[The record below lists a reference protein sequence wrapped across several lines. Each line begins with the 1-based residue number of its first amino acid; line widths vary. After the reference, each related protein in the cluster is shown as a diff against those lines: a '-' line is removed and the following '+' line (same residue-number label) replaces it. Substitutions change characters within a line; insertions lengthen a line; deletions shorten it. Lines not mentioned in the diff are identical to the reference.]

1 MTLNDKLSLFNESR
15 ILILKTLFE
24 CDDYMCGCDL
34 VGKLDIPKNLLS
46 YHIKEL
52 SRLGYIQEKRCGK
65 NKRYSLTA
73 DLRPKVDQILSL
85 LEII

>member
-1 MTLNDKLSLFNESR
+1 MLSDKLSLFNESR
-15 ILILKTLFE
+15 ILILKSLFE

-34 VGKLDIPKNLLS
+34 VGRLDMPKNLLS

-52 SRLGYIQEKRCGK
+52 SRLGYIEERRCGK
-65 NKRYSLTA
+65 TKRYSLTA
-73 DLRPKVDQILSL
+73 DSRPKVDQILNL